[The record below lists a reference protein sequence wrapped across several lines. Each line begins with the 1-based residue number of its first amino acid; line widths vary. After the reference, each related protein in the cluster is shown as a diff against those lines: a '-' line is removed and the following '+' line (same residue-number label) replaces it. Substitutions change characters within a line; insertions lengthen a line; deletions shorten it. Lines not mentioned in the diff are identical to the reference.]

1 MTTTVKED
9 ILRQI
14 GSISRAL
21 DSIANIEFKDLKL
34 NRGQYLYLTR
44 IFEHPGIISDRL
56 ATLLNVDRT
65 TTARGVRKLEQ
76 VGLILKKDDKSNKKI
91 KHLYVTDSGEKLAKE
106 IEKENVYSN
115 ELVTKGLSK
124 SEQAELQK
132 YLSIIEKNASEN
144 WSFVKNGGKR
154 EY

>member
-1 MTTTVKED
+1 MIKED

-21 DSIANIEFKDLKL
+21 DSIANIEFKDLNL

-44 IFEHPGIISDRL
+44 IYEHPGIISDRL

-76 VGLILKKDDKSNKKI
+76 AGLILKKNDEVNKKV
-91 KHLYVTDSGEKLAKE
+91 KHLFVTDAGEELAKK
-106 IEKENVYSN
+106 IEKENIYSN
-115 ELVTKGLSK
+115 SQVIQGLSK
-124 SEQAELQK
+124 KQQIELQK
-132 YLSIIEKNASEN
+132 YLNILEKNANES
-144 WSFVKNGGKR
+144 WLFVKNGGKR
-154 EY
+154 KY

>member
-1 MTTTVKED
+1 MKED

-21 DSIANIEFKDLKL
+21 DSIANIEFKDLQL

-44 IFEHPGIISDRL
+44 IYEYPGIISDRL
-56 ATLLNVDRT
+56 ASALNVDRT
-65 TTARGVRKLEQ
+65 TTARGVKKLE
-76 VGLILKKDDKSNKKI
+76 VAGLIYKETDKNNKKI
-91 KHLYVTDSGEKLAKE
+91 KHLYVTSIGNKLAQE

-115 ELVTKGLSK
+115 KLMTAGLSK
-124 SEQAELQK
+124 DEQKQLQK
-132 YLSIIEKNASEN
+132 YLKIIERNANEN

-154 EY
+154 KY

>member
-1 MTTTVKED
+1 MEEED
-9 ILRQI
+9 ILREI

-21 DSIANIEFKDLKL
+21 DSIANIEFKDLEL

-65 TTARGVRKLEQ
+65 TTARGVRKLERA
-76 VGLILKKDDKSNKKI
+76 GLVFKEEDESNRKI
-91 KHLYVTDSGEKLAKE
+91 KHLFVTDPGKKLAKE

-115 ELVTKGLSK
+115 NLVTKGLTK
-124 SEQAELQK
+124 DEQAKLQT
-132 YLSIIEKNASEN
+132 YLHVIEKNAREN
-144 WSFVKNGGKR
+144 WIFVKNGGKR
-154 EY
+154 KY

>member
-1 MTTTVKED
+1 MKED

-44 IFEHPGIISDRL
+44 IYEDPGIISDRL
-56 ATLLNVDRT
+56 ASALNVDRT
-65 TTARGVRKLEQ
+65 TTARGVKKLE
-76 VGLILKKDDKSNKKI
+76 VAGLIYKETDKNNKKI
-91 KHLYVTDSGEKLAKE
+91 KHLYVTSIGNKLAQE

-115 ELVTKGLSK
+115 KLMTAGLSK
-124 SEQAELQK
+124 DEQKQLQK
-132 YLSIIEKNASEN
+132 YLKIIERNANEN

-154 EY
+154 KY

>member
-1 MTTTVKED
+1 MKED

-44 IFEHPGIISDRL
+44 IYEDPGIISDRL
-56 ATLLNVDRT
+56 ASALNVDRT
-65 TTARGVRKLEQ
+65 TTARGVKKLE
-76 VGLILKKDDKSNKKI
+76 VAGLIYKETDKNNKKI
-91 KHLYVTDSGEKLAKE
+91 KHLYVTSIGNKLAQE
-106 IEKENVYSN
+106 IEKENIYSN
-115 ELVTKGLSK
+115 KLMTAGLSK
-124 SEQAELQK
+124 DEQKQLQK
-132 YLSIIEKNASEN
+132 YLKIIERNANEN

-154 EY
+154 KY